1 MYAIVSGTGVQS
13 FIFGICIGG
22 TDIPKFPNKI
32 WSNINKTVLNSKKRK
47 NIKNFG
53 QNNIISDGRNFQL
66 EFLTL
71 SAVPKRRRG
80 RGTGVMRPAIYSH
93 TWSRGLVVC
102 WPGGTQFI

>member
-53 QNNIISDGRNFQL
+53 QII
-66 EFLTL
+66 
-71 SAVPKRRRG
+71 
-80 RGTGVMRPAIYSH
+80 
-93 TWSRGLVVC
+93 
-102 WPGGTQFI
+102 